1 MIDREAEWLEAWR
14 ALADRL
20 VEWERVCHECDDD
33 VELVFDS
40 DDQAHMA
47 PRLGGTRA

>member
-1 MIDREAEWLEAWR
+1 MIDQQEEWLAVWR

-20 VEWERVCHECDDD
+20 VEWERACHECDDD

-40 DDQAHMA
+40 DDQARVVA
-47 PRLGGTRA
+47 K